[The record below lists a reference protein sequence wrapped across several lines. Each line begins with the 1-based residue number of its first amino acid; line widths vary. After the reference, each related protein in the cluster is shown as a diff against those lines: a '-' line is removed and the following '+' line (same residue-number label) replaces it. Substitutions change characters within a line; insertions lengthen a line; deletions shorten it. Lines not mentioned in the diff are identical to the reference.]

1 MSIKIYK
8 VQEDKVSAYFEQE
21 ELEKIVIDYIVSKT
35 GFDLNKETDI
45 DIYFER
51 NERGLGSGFKTSA
64 RVKLTNDLLAKNE
77 KSKNNY

>member
-1 MSIKIYK
+1 MTIKIYK

-21 ELEKIVIDYIVSKT
+21 ELEKIVIDYIVNKT

-51 NERGLGSGFKTSA
+51 NDRGLGFKTSA
-64 RVKLTNDLLAKNE
+64 RVELTNDLIVKNE